1 MIPSRNRNIVIKS
14 QFNINGSRGSDAGK
28 FISEYVSR
36 PSATSSSMA
45 YVNTKNAVDGD
56 GVAFTLESTA
66 ISRAETLRLADK
78 VQSFHKEG
86 NRAIQQLVISFDVDY
101 LVEQG
106 IVPEDVVVSKKG
118 DYTDNYDDVRL
129 RHAVRSGLQSLVDY
143 EGYRDGRM
151 VAAIQHDTL
160 HLHVHAVVYENH
172 PKLSRK
178 HGYEERGVIKQ
189 SSFNQ
194 LAFEI
199 DRRLSM
205 TKLQAIPTQKRLIP
219 EKTESHD
226 NIAISEIVIPDMSP
240 LNIYVQALN
249 KKRRDLAE
257 KERLEKESLE
267 KVSIDEK
274 GMQDDYDS
282 ISEALKD
289 LQNQINNYEL

>member
-1 MIPSRNRNIVIKS
+1 MIPSRNKNIVIKS
-14 QFNINGSRGSDAGK
+14 QFNINGSRGADAGK

-45 YVNTKNAVDGD
+45 YVNNATDAVDGD
-56 GVAFTLESTA
+56 GVAFTLDATA

-106 IVPEDVVVSKKG
+106 IVPEDATISKKG
-118 DYTDNYDDVRL
+118 DYAQNYDDVRL
-129 RHAVRSGLQSLVDY
+129 RHAIRSGLQSLVDY

-199 DRRLSM
+199 DRRLSL
-205 TKLQAIPTQKRLIP
+205 TKLQTVPTQKRLIP
-219 EKTESHD
+219 EHKESHTQ
-226 NIAISEIVIPDMSP
+226 IAISEITIPDMSP

-249 KKRRDLAE
+249 KKNRDLAE
-257 KERLEKESLE
+257 KERLEQESLE
-267 KVSIDEK
+267 NILTEEK
-274 GMQDDYDS
+274 DTQNYDAV
-282 ISEALKD
+282 SEALKD